1 MNHGKYIIT
10 SGVED
15 MDIIQLKEKV
25 KNGHNVTRDEA
36 IELYKGDYETLTK
49 AADELR
55 EYFCGNDFDVCTII
69 NAKSGKCSENCKF
82 CAQSAHYNTHI
93 KEYDLLDEETI
104 VKDALDKYERGIP
117 RYSMVASG
125 KGLTAKDIDKICSIT
140 RKIHEKAPEMKVCIS
155 GGIISEESFE
165 KLKDAGI
172 TRIHN
177 NLETSR
183 NFFPE
188 ICTTHT
194 YDQKINTIK
203 AAQKAGMEICSGGLI
218 GLGEDFTD
226 RIDMALQLR
235 ELDVH
240 SVPVNLLNPI
250 KNTPLENNE
259 PLSMEE
265 VNRTCASFRFILPK
279 ALIRLAGG
287 RALMEE
293 FGLSAFKSG
302 ANAAISGVLLT
313 TKGASIEEDM
323 ERFKKLDY
331 TVKAV

>member
-1 MNHGKYIIT
+1 
-10 SGVED
+10 
-15 MDIIQLKEKV
+15 MDINNLKEKI
-25 KNGHNVTRDEA
+25 KNGYLITREEA
-36 IELYKGDYETLTK
+36 IEVYNSDYDELTK

-82 CAQSAHYNTHI
+82 CAQSGHYHTNV
-93 KEYDLLDEETI
+93 KEYDLLDEDVI
-104 VKDALDKYERGIP
+104 VKDALDKYNRGIP

-125 KGLTAKDIDKICSIT
+125 KGLTPKDIDKICSIT
-140 RKIHEKAPEMKVCIS
+140 RKIYEQAPGIKVCIS
-155 GGIISEESFE
+155 GGIISEKSFE
-165 KLKDAGI
+165 KLKAAGI

-194 YDQKINTIK
+194 YDQKIETIK
-203 AAQKAGMEICSGGLI
+203 AAQEDGMEICSGGLI
-218 GLGEDFTD
+218 GLGEDFKD
-226 RIDMALQLR
+226 RIDMALELR
-235 ELDVH
+235 DLDVH
-240 SVPVNLLNPI
+240 SVPINLLNPI

-259 PLSMEE
+259 PLPMEE
-265 VNRTCASFRFILPK
+265 VNRTCATFRFIMPK

-293 FGLSAFKSG
+293 FGESAFKSG

-313 TKGASIEEDM
+313 TKGISIEDDM
-323 ERFKKLDY
+323 KRIKNLDY
-331 TVKAV
+331 QVKAV

>member
-1 MNHGKYIIT
+1 
-10 SGVED
+10 
-15 MDIIQLKEKV
+15 MDINKLKEKI
-25 KNGHNVTRDEA
+25 KNGYVITREEA
-36 IELYKGDYETLTK
+36 IEVYNSDYDELTK

-82 CAQSAHYNTHI
+82 CAQSGHYHTNV
-93 KEYDLLDEETI
+93 KEYDLLDEDVI
-104 VKDALDKYERGIP
+104 VKDALDKYNRGIP

-125 KGLTAKDIDKICSIT
+125 KGLTPKDIDKICSIT
-140 RKIHEKAPEMKVCIS
+140 RKIYEQAPGIKVCIS

-165 KLKDAGI
+165 KLKAAGI

-183 NFFPE
+183 NFFSE

-194 YDQKINTIK
+194 YDQKIETIK
-203 AAQKAGMEICSGGLI
+203 AAQEAGMEICSGGLI
-218 GLGEDFTD
+218 GLGEDFKD
-226 RIDMALQLR
+226 RIDMALELR
-235 ELDVH
+235 DLDVH
-240 SVPVNLLNPI
+240 SVPINLLNPI

-259 PLSMEE
+259 PLPMEE
-265 VNRTCASFRFILPK
+265 VNRTCATFRFIMPK

-293 FGLSAFKSG
+293 FGESAFKSG

-313 TKGASIEEDM
+313 TKGISIEDDM
-323 ERFKKLDY
+323 KRIKDLDY
-331 TVKAV
+331 QVKAV

>member
-1 MNHGKYIIT
+1 
-10 SGVED
+10 
-15 MDIIQLKEKV
+15 MDINNLKEKI
-25 KNGHNVTRDEA
+25 KNGYLITREEA
-36 IELYKGDYETLTK
+36 IEVYNSDYDELTK

-82 CAQSAHYNTHI
+82 CAQSGHYHTNV
-93 KEYDLLDEETI
+93 KEYDLLDEDVI
-104 VKDALDKYERGIP
+104 VKDALDKYNRGIP

-125 KGLTAKDIDKICSIT
+125 KGLTPKDIDKICSIT
-140 RKIHEKAPEMKVCIS
+140 RKIYEQAPGIKVCIS

-165 KLKDAGI
+165 KLKAAGI

-194 YDQKINTIK
+194 YDQKIETIK
-203 AAQKAGMEICSGGLI
+203 AAQEAGMEICSGGLI
-218 GLGEDFTD
+218 GLGEDFKD
-226 RIDMALQLR
+226 RIDMALELR
-235 ELDVH
+235 DLDVH
-240 SVPVNLLNPI
+240 SVPINLLNPI

-259 PLSMEE
+259 PLPMEE
-265 VNRTCASFRFILPK
+265 VNRTCATFRFIMPK

-293 FGLSAFKSG
+293 FGESAFKSG

-313 TKGASIEEDM
+313 TKGISIEDDM
-323 ERFKKLDY
+323 KRIKDLDY
-331 TVKAV
+331 QVKAV

>member
-1 MNHGKYIIT
+1 
-10 SGVED
+10 
-15 MDIIQLKEKV
+15 MDINNLKEKI
-25 KNGHNVTRDEA
+25 KNGYVITREEA
-36 IELYKGDYETLTK
+36 IEVYNSDYDELTK

-82 CAQSAHYNTHI
+82 CAQSGHYHTNV
-93 KEYDLLDEETI
+93 KEYDLLDEDVI
-104 VKDALDKYERGIP
+104 VKDALDKYNRGIP

-125 KGLTAKDIDKICSIT
+125 KGLTPKDIDKICSIT
-140 RKIHEKAPEMKVCIS
+140 RKIYEQAPGIKVCIS

-165 KLKDAGI
+165 KLKAAGI

-194 YDQKINTIK
+194 YDQKIETIK
-203 AAQKAGMEICSGGLI
+203 AAQEAGMEICSGGLI
-218 GLGEDFTD
+218 GLGEDFKD
-226 RIDMALQLR
+226 RIDMALELR
-235 ELDVH
+235 DLDVH
-240 SVPVNLLNPI
+240 SVPINLLNPI

-259 PLSMEE
+259 PLPMEE
-265 VNRTCASFRFILPK
+265 VNRTCATFRFIIPK

-293 FGLSAFKSG
+293 FGESAFKSG

-313 TKGASIEEDM
+313 TKGISIEDDM
-323 ERFKKLDY
+323 KRIKDLDY
-331 TVKAV
+331 QVKAV

>member
-1 MNHGKYIIT
+1 
-10 SGVED
+10 
-15 MDIIQLKEKV
+15 MDINNLKEKI
-25 KNGHNVTRDEA
+25 KNGYVITREEA
-36 IELYKGDYETLTK
+36 IEVYNSDYDELTK

-82 CAQSAHYNTHI
+82 CAQSGHYHTNI
-93 KEYDLLDEETI
+93 KEYDLLDEDVI
-104 VKDALDKYERGIP
+104 VKDALDKYNRGIP

-125 KGLTAKDIDKICSIT
+125 KGLTPKDIDKICSIT
-140 RKIHEKAPEMKVCIS
+140 RKIYEQAPGIKVCIS

-165 KLKDAGI
+165 KLKAAGI

-194 YDQKINTIK
+194 YDQKIETIK
-203 AAQKAGMEICSGGLI
+203 AAQEAGMEICSGGLI
-218 GLGEDFTD
+218 GLGEDFKD
-226 RIDMALQLR
+226 RIDMALELR
-235 ELDVH
+235 DLDVH
-240 SVPVNLLNPI
+240 SVPINLLNPI

-259 PLSMEE
+259 PLPMEE
-265 VNRTCASFRFILPK
+265 VNRTCATFRFIMPK

-293 FGLSAFKSG
+293 FGESAFKSG

-313 TKGASIEEDM
+313 TKGISIEDDM
-323 ERFKKLDY
+323 KRIKDLDY
-331 TVKAV
+331 QVKAV

>member
-1 MNHGKYIIT
+1 
-10 SGVED
+10 
-15 MDIIQLKEKV
+15 MDINNLKEKI
-25 KNGHNVTRDEA
+25 KNGYLITREEA
-36 IELYKGDYETLTK
+36 IEVYNSDYDELTK

-82 CAQSAHYNTHI
+82 CAQSGHYHTNV
-93 KEYDLLDEETI
+93 KEYDLLDEDVI
-104 VKDALDKYERGIP
+104 VKDALDKYNRGIP

-125 KGLTAKDIDKICSIT
+125 KGLTPKDIDKICSIT
-140 RKIHEKAPEMKVCIS
+140 RKIYEQAPGIKVCIS

-165 KLKDAGI
+165 KLKAAGI

-194 YDQKINTIK
+194 YDQKIETIK
-203 AAQKAGMEICSGGLI
+203 AAQEAGMEICSGGLI
-218 GLGEDFTD
+218 GLGEDFKD

-235 ELDVH
+235 DLDVH
-240 SVPVNLLNPI
+240 SVPINLLNPI

-259 PLSMEE
+259 PLPMEE
-265 VNRTCASFRFILPK
+265 VNRTCATFRFIMPK

-293 FGLSAFKSG
+293 FGESAFKSG

-313 TKGASIEEDM
+313 TKGISIEDDM
-323 ERFKKLDY
+323 KRIKDLDY
-331 TVKAV
+331 QVKAV

>member
-1 MNHGKYIIT
+1 
-10 SGVED
+10 
-15 MDIIQLKEKV
+15 MDINNLKEKI
-25 KNGHNVTRDEA
+25 KNGYLITREEA
-36 IELYKGDYETLTK
+36 IEVYNSDYDELTK

-82 CAQSAHYNTHI
+82 CAQSGHYHTNV
-93 KEYDLLDEETI
+93 KEYDLLDEDVI
-104 VKDALDKYERGIP
+104 VKDALDKYNRGIP

-125 KGLTAKDIDKICSIT
+125 KGLTPKDIDKICSIT
-140 RKIHEKAPEMKVCIS
+140 RKIYEQASGIKVCIS

-165 KLKDAGI
+165 KLKAAGI

-194 YDQKINTIK
+194 YDQKIETIK
-203 AAQKAGMEICSGGLI
+203 AAQEAGMEICSGGLI
-218 GLGEDFTD
+218 GLGEDFKD
-226 RIDMALQLR
+226 RIDMALELR
-235 ELDVH
+235 DLDVH
-240 SVPVNLLNPI
+240 SVPINLLNPI

-259 PLSMEE
+259 PLPMEE
-265 VNRTCASFRFILPK
+265 VNRTCATFRFIMPK

-293 FGLSAFKSG
+293 FGESAFKSG

-313 TKGASIEEDM
+313 TKGISIEDDM
-323 ERFKKLDY
+323 KRIKDLDY
-331 TVKAV
+331 QVKAV

>member
-1 MNHGKYIIT
+1 
-10 SGVED
+10 
-15 MDIIQLKEKV
+15 MDIIELKEKV
-25 KNGHNVTRDEA
+25 KNGYIITRDEA
-36 IELYKGDYETLTK
+36 IEVYNNDYNKLTE

-55 EYFCGNDFDVCTII
+55 EYFCGNNFDVCTII
-69 NAKSGKCSENCKF
+69 NAKSGRCSENCKF
-82 CAQSAHYNTHI
+82 CAQSAHYNTNI

-104 VKDALDKYERGIP
+104 VNDAIDKYSRGIT

-125 KGLTAKDIDKICSIT
+125 KGLTPKDIDKVCSIT
-140 RKIHEKAPEMKVCIS
+140 RKIYEKAPEIKVCIS

-172 TRIHN
+172 KRVHN

-183 NFFPE
+183 KFFPE

-194 YDQKINTIK
+194 YDQKIETIK

-218 GLGEDFTD
+218 GLGEDFED
-226 RIDMALQLR
+226 RIDMALELR
-235 ELDVH
+235 KLKVH

-250 KNTPLENNE
+250 KNTPLENNK

-265 VNRTCASFRFILPK
+265 VNRTCATFRFILPK

-287 RALMEE
+287 RALMED
-293 FGLSAFKSG
+293 FGTSALKSG

-313 TKGASIEEDM
+313 TKGISIEDDM
-323 ERFKKLDY
+323 ERFKELKY
-331 TVKAV
+331 NVKAV

>member
-1 MNHGKYIIT
+1 
-10 SGVED
+10 
-15 MDIIQLKEKV
+15 MDINNLKEKI
-25 KNGHNVTRDEA
+25 KNGYVITREEA
-36 IELYKGDYETLTK
+36 IEVYNSDYDELTK

-82 CAQSAHYNTHI
+82 CAQSGHYHTNV
-93 KEYDLLDEETI
+93 KEYDLLDEDVI
-104 VKDALDKYERGIP
+104 VKDALDKYNRGIP

-125 KGLTAKDIDKICSIT
+125 KGLTPKDIDKICSIT
-140 RKIHEKAPEMKVCIS
+140 RKIYEQAPGIKVCIS

-165 KLKDAGI
+165 KLKAAGI

-194 YDQKINTIK
+194 YDQKIETIK
-203 AAQKAGMEICSGGLI
+203 AAQEAGMEICSGGLI
-218 GLGEDFTD
+218 GLGEDFKD

-235 ELDVH
+235 DLDVH
-240 SVPVNLLNPI
+240 SVPINLLNPI

-259 PLSMEE
+259 PLPMEE
-265 VNRTCASFRFILPK
+265 VNRTCATFRFIMPK

-293 FGLSAFKSG
+293 FGESAFKSG

-313 TKGASIEEDM
+313 TKGISIEDDM
-323 ERFKKLDY
+323 KRIKDLDY
-331 TVKAV
+331 QVKAV

>member
-1 MNHGKYIIT
+1 
-10 SGVED
+10 
-15 MDIIQLKEKV
+15 MDINNLKEKI
-25 KNGHNVTRDEA
+25 KNGYVITREEA
-36 IELYKGDYETLTK
+36 IEVYNSDYDELTK

-82 CAQSAHYNTHI
+82 CAQSGHYHTNV
-93 KEYDLLDEETI
+93 KEYALLDEDVI
-104 VKDALDKYERGIP
+104 VKDALDKYNRGIP

-125 KGLTAKDIDKICSIT
+125 KGLTPKDIDKICSIT
-140 RKIHEKAPEMKVCIS
+140 RKIYEQAPGIKVCIS

-165 KLKDAGI
+165 KLKAAGI

-194 YDQKINTIK
+194 YDQKIETIK
-203 AAQKAGMEICSGGLI
+203 AAQEAGMEICSGGLI
-218 GLGEDFTD
+218 GLGEDFKD

-235 ELDVH
+235 DLDVH
-240 SVPVNLLNPI
+240 SVPINLLNPI

-259 PLSMEE
+259 PLPMEE
-265 VNRTCASFRFILPK
+265 VNRTCATFRFIMPK

-293 FGLSAFKSG
+293 FGESAFKSG

-313 TKGASIEEDM
+313 TKGISIEDDM
-323 ERFKKLDY
+323 KRIKNLDY
-331 TVKAV
+331 QVKAV

>member
-1 MNHGKYIIT
+1 
-10 SGVED
+10 
-15 MDIIQLKEKV
+15 MDIFELKEKV
-25 KNGHNVTRDEA
+25 KNRYEVTREEA
-36 IELYKGDYETLTK
+36 IEIYKSDYEKLTS
-49 AADELR
+49 AANELR

-82 CAQSAHYNTHI
+82 CAQSSHYHTNVS
-93 KEYDLLDEETI
+93 EYDLLDEETI
-104 VKDALDKYERGIP
+104 VQDAVDKYNKGIP

-125 KGLTAKDIDKICSIT
+125 KGLTAKDIDKICRIT
-140 RKIHEKAPEMKVCIS
+140 RKIYEKAPGIKVCIS

-165 KLKDAGI
+165 KLKEAGI

-188 ICTTHT
+188 VCTTHT
-194 YDQKINTIK
+194 YDQKIETIK
-203 AAQKAGMEICSGGLI
+203 AAKEAGMEICSGGLI

-240 SVPVNLLNPI
+240 SVPINLLNPI
-250 KNTPLENNE
+250 KNTPFENNE
-259 PLSMEE
+259 PLPMEE
-265 VNRTCASFRFILPK
+265 VNRTCATFRFIMPK

-287 RALMEE
+287 RAIMEE
-293 FGLSAFKSG
+293 FGESAFKSG
-302 ANAAISGVLLT
+302 ANATISGVLLT
-313 TKGASIEEDM
+313 TKGISIEDDM
-323 ERFKKLDY
+323 KRFKDLNYK
-331 TVKAV
+331 VKAV

>member
-1 MNHGKYIIT
+1 
-10 SGVED
+10 
-15 MDIIQLKEKV
+15 MDINNLKEKI
-25 KNGHNVTRDEA
+25 KNGYVITREEA
-36 IELYKGDYETLTK
+36 IEVYNSDYDELTK

-82 CAQSAHYNTHI
+82 CAQSGHYHTNV
-93 KEYDLLDEETI
+93 KEYDLLDEDVI
-104 VKDALDKYERGIP
+104 VKDALDKYNRGIP

-125 KGLTAKDIDKICSIT
+125 KGLTPKDIDKICSIT
-140 RKIHEKAPEMKVCIS
+140 RKIYEQAPGIKVCIS

-165 KLKDAGI
+165 KLKAAGI

-194 YDQKINTIK
+194 YDQKIETIK
-203 AAQKAGMEICSGGLI
+203 AAQEAGMEICSGGLI
-218 GLGEDFTD
+218 GLGEDFKD
-226 RIDMALQLR
+226 RIDMALELR
-235 ELDVH
+235 DLDVH
-240 SVPVNLLNPI
+240 SVPINLLNPI

-259 PLSMEE
+259 PLPMEE
-265 VNRTCASFRFILPK
+265 VNRTCATFRFIMPK

-293 FGLSAFKSG
+293 FGESAFKSG

-313 TKGASIEEDM
+313 TKGISIEDDM
-323 ERFKKLDY
+323 KRIKDLDY
-331 TVKAV
+331 QVKAV

>member
-1 MNHGKYIIT
+1 
-10 SGVED
+10 
-15 MDIIQLKEKV
+15 MDINNLKEKI
-25 KNGHNVTRDEA
+25 KNGYVITREEA
-36 IELYKGDYETLTK
+36 IEVYNSDYDELTK

-82 CAQSAHYNTHI
+82 CAQSGHYHTNV
-93 KEYDLLDEETI
+93 KEYDLLDEDVI
-104 VKDALDKYERGIP
+104 VKDALDKYNRGIP

-125 KGLTAKDIDKICSIT
+125 KGLTPKDIDKICSIT
-140 RKIHEKAPEMKVCIS
+140 RKIYEKAPEIKVCIS

-165 KLKDAGI
+165 KLKTAGI

-194 YDQKINTIK
+194 YDQKIETIK
-203 AAQKAGMEICSGGLI
+203 AAQEAGMEICSGGLI
-218 GLGEDFTD
+218 GLGEDFKD

-235 ELDVH
+235 DLDVH
-240 SVPVNLLNPI
+240 SVPINLLNPI

-259 PLSMEE
+259 PLPMEE
-265 VNRTCASFRFILPK
+265 VNRTCATFRFIMPK

-287 RALMEE
+287 RSLMEE
-293 FGLSAFKSG
+293 FGESAFKSG

-313 TKGASIEEDM
+313 TKGISIEDDM
-323 ERFKKLDY
+323 KRIKDLDY
-331 TVKAV
+331 QVKAV

>member
-1 MNHGKYIIT
+1 
-10 SGVED
+10 
-15 MDIIQLKEKV
+15 MDINKLKEKI
-25 KNGHNVTRDEA
+25 KNGYVITREEA
-36 IELYKGDYETLTK
+36 IEVYNSDYDELTK

-82 CAQSAHYNTHI
+82 CAQSGHYHTNV
-93 KEYDLLDEETI
+93 KEYDLLDEDVI
-104 VKDALDKYERGIP
+104 VKDALDKYNRGIP

-125 KGLTAKDIDKICSIT
+125 RGLTPRDIDKICSIT
-140 RKIHEKAPEMKVCIS
+140 RKIYEQAPGIKVCIS

-165 KLKDAGI
+165 KLKTAGI

-194 YDQKINTIK
+194 YDQKIETIK
-203 AAQKAGMEICSGGLI
+203 AAQEAGMEICSGGLI
-218 GLGEDFTD
+218 GLGEDFKD
-226 RIDMALQLR
+226 RIDMALELR
-235 ELDVH
+235 DLDVH
-240 SVPVNLLNPI
+240 SVPINLLNPI

-259 PLSMEE
+259 PLPMEE
-265 VNRTCASFRFILPK
+265 VNRTCATFRFIMPK
-279 ALIRLAGG
+279 TIIRLAGG

-293 FGLSAFKSG
+293 FGESAFKSG

-313 TKGASIEEDM
+313 TKGISIEDDM
-323 ERFKKLDY
+323 KRIKDLDY
-331 TVKAV
+331 QVKAV

>member
-1 MNHGKYIIT
+1 
-10 SGVED
+10 
-15 MDIIQLKEKV
+15 MDIIELKEKV
-25 KNGHNVTRDEA
+25 KNGYVITRDEA
-36 IELYKGDYETLTK
+36 IEVYNSDYNKLTE

-55 EYFCGNDFDVCTII
+55 EYFCGNNFDVCTII
-69 NAKSGKCSENCKF
+69 NAKSGRCSENCKF
-82 CAQSAHYNTHI
+82 CAQSAHYNTNI

-104 VKDALDKYERGIP
+104 VNDAIDKYSRGIT

-125 KGLTAKDIDKICSIT
+125 KGLTPKDIDKVCSIT
-140 RKIHEKAPEMKVCIS
+140 RKIYEKAPEIKVCIS

-172 TRIHN
+172 KRVHN

-183 NFFPE
+183 KFFPE

-194 YDQKINTIK
+194 YDQKIETIK

-218 GLGEDFTD
+218 GLGEDFED
-226 RIDMALQLR
+226 RIDMALELR
-235 ELDVH
+235 KLKVH

-250 KNTPLENNE
+250 KNTPLENNK

-265 VNRTCASFRFILPK
+265 VNRTCATFRFILPK

-287 RALMEE
+287 RALMED
-293 FGLSAFKSG
+293 FGTSALKSG

-313 TKGASIEEDM
+313 TKGISIEDDM
-323 ERFKKLDY
+323 ERFKELKY
-331 TVKAV
+331 NVKAV

>member
-1 MNHGKYIIT
+1 
-10 SGVED
+10 
-15 MDIIQLKEKV
+15 MDINNLKEKI
-25 KNGHNVTRDEA
+25 KNGYVITREEA
-36 IELYKGDYETLTK
+36 IEVYNSDYDELTK

-82 CAQSAHYNTHI
+82 CAQSGHYHTNV
-93 KEYDLLDEETI
+93 KEYDLLDEDVI
-104 VKDALDKYERGIP
+104 VKDALDKYNRGIP

-125 KGLTAKDIDKICSIT
+125 KGLTPKDIDKICSIT
-140 RKIHEKAPEMKVCIS
+140 RKIYEQAPGIKVCIS

-165 KLKDAGI
+165 KLKAAGI

-194 YDQKINTIK
+194 YDQKIETIK
-203 AAQKAGMEICSGGLI
+203 AAQEAGMEICSGGLI
-218 GLGEDFTD
+218 GLGEDFKD
-226 RIDMALQLR
+226 RIDMALELR
-235 ELDVH
+235 DLNVH
-240 SVPVNLLNPI
+240 SVPINLLNPI

-259 PLSMEE
+259 PLPMEE
-265 VNRTCASFRFILPK
+265 VNRTCATFRFIMPK

-293 FGLSAFKSG
+293 FGESAFKSG

-313 TKGASIEEDM
+313 TKGISIEDDM
-323 ERFKKLDY
+323 KRIKDLDY
-331 TVKAV
+331 QVKAV

>member
-1 MNHGKYIIT
+1 
-10 SGVED
+10 
-15 MDIIQLKEKV
+15 MDINNLKEKI
-25 KNGHNVTRDEA
+25 KNGYVITREEA
-36 IELYKGDYETLTK
+36 IEVYNSDYDELTK

-82 CAQSAHYNTHI
+82 CAQSGHYHTNV
-93 KEYDLLDEETI
+93 KEYALLDEDVI
-104 VKDALDKYERGIP
+104 VKDALDKYNRGIP

-125 KGLTAKDIDKICSIT
+125 KGLTPKDIDKICSIT
-140 RKIHEKAPEMKVCIS
+140 RKIYEQAPGIKVCIS

-165 KLKDAGI
+165 KLKAAGI

-194 YDQKINTIK
+194 YDQKIETIK
-203 AAQKAGMEICSGGLI
+203 AAQEAGMEICSGGLI
-218 GLGEDFTD
+218 GLGEDFKD
-226 RIDMALQLR
+226 RIDMALELR
-235 ELDVH
+235 DLDVH
-240 SVPVNLLNPI
+240 SVPINLLNPI

-259 PLSMEE
+259 PLPMEE
-265 VNRTCASFRFILPK
+265 VNRTCATFRFIMPK

-293 FGLSAFKSG
+293 FGESAFKSG

-313 TKGASIEEDM
+313 TKGISIEDDM
-323 ERFKKLDY
+323 KRIKDLDY
-331 TVKAV
+331 QVKAV

>member
-1 MNHGKYIIT
+1 
-10 SGVED
+10 
-15 MDIIQLKEKV
+15 MDINKLKEKI
-25 KNGHNVTRDEA
+25 KNGYVITREEA
-36 IELYKGDYETLTK
+36 IEVYNSDYDELTK

-82 CAQSAHYNTHI
+82 CAQSGHYHTNV
-93 KEYDLLDEETI
+93 KEYDLLDEDVI
-104 VKDALDKYERGIP
+104 VKDALDKYNRGIP

-125 KGLTAKDIDKICSIT
+125 RGLTPRDIDKICSIT
-140 RKIHEKAPEMKVCIS
+140 RKIYEQAPGIKVCIS

-165 KLKDAGI
+165 KLKAAGI

-194 YDQKINTIK
+194 YDQKIETIK
-203 AAQKAGMEICSGGLI
+203 AAQEAGMEICSGGLI
-218 GLGEDFTD
+218 GLGEDFKD
-226 RIDMALQLR
+226 RIDMALELR
-235 ELDVH
+235 DLDVH
-240 SVPVNLLNPI
+240 SVPINLLNPI

-259 PLSMEE
+259 PLPMEE
-265 VNRTCASFRFILPK
+265 VNRTCATFRFIMPK

-293 FGLSAFKSG
+293 FGESAFKSG

-313 TKGASIEEDM
+313 TKGISIEDDM
-323 ERFKKLDY
+323 KRIKDLDY
-331 TVKAV
+331 QVKAV

>member
-1 MNHGKYIIT
+1 
-10 SGVED
+10 
-15 MDIIQLKEKV
+15 MDINEIKEKV
-25 KNGHNVTRDEA
+25 KNGYEITRDEA
-36 IELYKGDYETLTK
+36 IEIYKSDYEELTE

-55 EYFCGNDFDVCTII
+55 KHFCGNDFDICTII

-82 CAQSAHYNTHI
+82 CAQSAHYNTHV
-93 KEYDLLDEETI
+93 KEYDLLDKETI
-104 VKDALDKYERGIP
+104 VNDALDKYKRGIP

-125 KGLTAKDIDKICSIT
+125 KSLTDEDINNICDIT
-140 RKIHEKAPEMKVCIS
+140 REIYEKAPGIRVCLS
-155 GGIISEESFE
+155 GGLISEEGFE

-172 TRIHN
+172 KRVHN
-177 NLETSR
+177 NLESSR
-183 NFFPE
+183 NYFKE

-235 ELDVH
+235 ELGVH

>member
-1 MNHGKYIIT
+1 
-10 SGVED
+10 
-15 MDIIQLKEKV
+15 MDINKLKEKI
-25 KNGHNVTRDEA
+25 KNGYVITREEA
-36 IELYKGDYETLTK
+36 IEVYNSDYDELTK

-82 CAQSAHYNTHI
+82 CAQSGHYHTNV
-93 KEYDLLDEETI
+93 KEYDLLDEDVI
-104 VKDALDKYERGIP
+104 VKDALDKYNRGIP

-125 KGLTAKDIDKICSIT
+125 KGLTPRDIDKICSIT
-140 RKIHEKAPEMKVCIS
+140 RKIYEQAPGIKVCIS

-165 KLKDAGI
+165 KLKTAGI

-194 YDQKINTIK
+194 YDQKIETIK
-203 AAQKAGMEICSGGLI
+203 AAQEAGMEICSGGLI
-218 GLGEDFTD
+218 GLGEDFKD
-226 RIDMALQLR
+226 RIDMALELR
-235 ELDVH
+235 DLDVH
-240 SVPVNLLNPI
+240 SVPINLLNPI

-259 PLSMEE
+259 PLPMEE
-265 VNRTCASFRFILPK
+265 VNRTCATFRFIMPK

-293 FGLSAFKSG
+293 FGESAFKSG

-313 TKGASIEEDM
+313 TKGISIEDDM
-323 ERFKKLDY
+323 KRIKDLDY
-331 TVKAV
+331 QVKAV

>member
-1 MNHGKYIIT
+1 
-10 SGVED
+10 
-15 MDIIQLKEKV
+15 MDINNLKEKI
-25 KNGHNVTRDEA
+25 KNGYVITREEA
-36 IELYKGDYETLTK
+36 IEVYNSDYDELTK

-55 EYFCGNDFDVCTII
+55 EYLCGNDFDVCTII

-82 CAQSAHYNTHI
+82 CAQSGHYHTNV

-104 VKDALDKYERGIP
+104 VQDALDKYNRGIP

-125 KGLTAKDIDKICSIT
+125 KGLTPKDIDKICSIT
-140 RKIHEKAPEMKVCIS
+140 RKIYEKAPGIKVCIS

-165 KLKDAGI
+165 KLKAAGI

-194 YDQKINTIK
+194 YDQKIETIK
-203 AAQKAGMEICSGGLI
+203 AAQEAGMEICSGGLI
-218 GLGEDFTD
+218 GLGEDFKD

-235 ELDVH
+235 DLDVH
-240 SVPVNLLNPI
+240 SVPINLLNPI

-259 PLSMEE
+259 PLPMEE
-265 VNRTCASFRFILPK
+265 VNRTCATFRFIMPK

-293 FGLSAFKSG
+293 FGESAFKSG

-313 TKGASIEEDM
+313 TKGISIEDDM
-323 ERFKKLDY
+323 KRIKDLDY
-331 TVKAV
+331 QVKAV

>member
-1 MNHGKYIIT
+1 
-10 SGVED
+10 
-15 MDIIQLKEKV
+15 MDINNLKEKI
-25 KNGHNVTRDEA
+25 KNGYVITREEA
-36 IELYKGDYETLTK
+36 IEVYNSDYDELTK

-55 EYFCGNDFDVCTII
+55 EYLCGNDFDVCTII

-82 CAQSAHYNTHI
+82 CAQSGHYHTNV
-93 KEYDLLDEETI
+93 KEYDLLDEDVI
-104 VKDALDKYERGIP
+104 VKDALDKYNRGIP

-125 KGLTAKDIDKICSIT
+125 KGLTSKDIDKICSIT
-140 RKIHEKAPEMKVCIS
+140 RKIYEQAPGIKVCIS

-165 KLKDAGI
+165 KLKAAGI

-194 YDQKINTIK
+194 YDQKIETIK
-203 AAQKAGMEICSGGLI
+203 AAQEAGMEICSGGLI
-218 GLGEDFTD
+218 GLGEDFKD
-226 RIDMALQLR
+226 RIDMALELR
-235 ELDVH
+235 DLDVH
-240 SVPVNLLNPI
+240 SVPINLLNPI

-259 PLSMEE
+259 PLPMEE
-265 VNRTCASFRFILPK
+265 VNRTCATFRFIMPK

-293 FGLSAFKSG
+293 FGESAFKSG

-313 TKGASIEEDM
+313 TKGISIEDDM
-323 ERFKKLDY
+323 KRIKDLDY
-331 TVKAV
+331 QVKAV

>member
-1 MNHGKYIIT
+1 
-10 SGVED
+10 
-15 MDIIQLKEKV
+15 MDINNLKEKIKDGYV
-25 KNGHNVTRDEA
+25 ITREEA
-36 IELYKGDYETLTK
+36 IEVYKSDYESLTA

-82 CAQSAHYNTHI
+82 CAQSAHYHTNV
-93 KEYDLLDEETI
+93 KEYDLLDEEII
-104 VKDALDKYERGIP
+104 VKDALEKYKRGIP

-125 KGLTAKDIDKICSIT
+125 KGLTPKDIDKICSIT
-140 RKIHEKAPEMKVCIS
+140 KKIYEEAPDIKVCIS

-165 KLKDAGI
+165 KLKEAGI

-203 AAQKAGMEICSGGLI
+203 AAQDAGMEICSGGLI

-226 RIDMALQLR
+226 RIDMALELR

-240 SVPVNLLNPI
+240 SVPINLLNPI

-259 PLSMEE
+259 PLPMEE
-265 VNRTCASFRFILPK
+265 VNRTCATFRFIMPK

-293 FGLSAFKSG
+293 FGTSAFKSG

-313 TKGASIEEDM
+313 TKGISIEDDM
-323 ERFKKLDY
+323 KRIKELNY
-331 TVKAV
+331 QVKAV

>member
-1 MNHGKYIIT
+1 
-10 SGVED
+10 
-15 MDIIQLKEKV
+15 MDINKLKEKI
-25 KNGHNVTRDEA
+25 KNSYVITREEA
-36 IELYKGDYETLTK
+36 IEVYNSDYDELTK

-82 CAQSAHYNTHI
+82 CAQSGHYHTNV
-93 KEYDLLDEETI
+93 KEYDLLDEDVI
-104 VKDALDKYERGIP
+104 VKDALDKYNRGIP

-125 KGLTAKDIDKICSIT
+125 KGLTPKDIDKICSIT
-140 RKIHEKAPEMKVCIS
+140 RKIYEQAPGIKVCIS

-165 KLKDAGI
+165 KLKAAGI

-194 YDQKINTIK
+194 YDQKIETIK
-203 AAQKAGMEICSGGLI
+203 AAQEAGMEICSGGLI
-218 GLGEDFTD
+218 GLGEDFKD
-226 RIDMALQLR
+226 RIDMALELR
-235 ELDVH
+235 DLDVH
-240 SVPVNLLNPI
+240 SVPINLLNPI

-259 PLSMEE
+259 PLPMEE
-265 VNRTCASFRFILPK
+265 VNRTCATFRFIMPK

-293 FGLSAFKSG
+293 FGESAFKSG

-313 TKGASIEEDM
+313 TKGISIEDDM
-323 ERFKKLDY
+323 KRIKDLDY
-331 TVKAV
+331 QVKAV

>member
-1 MNHGKYIIT
+1 
-10 SGVED
+10 
-15 MDIIQLKEKV
+15 MDINNLKEKI
-25 KNGHNVTRDEA
+25 KNGYVITREEA
-36 IELYKGDYETLTK
+36 IEVYNSDYDELTK

-82 CAQSAHYNTHI
+82 CAQSGHYHTNV
-93 KEYDLLDEETI
+93 KEYDLLDEDVI
-104 VKDALDKYERGIP
+104 VKDALDKYNRGIP

-125 KGLTAKDIDKICSIT
+125 KGLTPKDIDKICSIT
-140 RKIHEKAPEMKVCIS
+140 RKIYEQAPGIKVCIS

-165 KLKDAGI
+165 KLKAAGI

-194 YDQKINTIK
+194 YDQKIETIK
-203 AAQKAGMEICSGGLI
+203 AAQEAGIEICSGGLI
-218 GLGEDFTD
+218 GLGEDFKD
-226 RIDMALQLR
+226 RIDMALELR
-235 ELDVH
+235 DLDVH
-240 SVPVNLLNPI
+240 SVPINLLNPI

-259 PLSMEE
+259 PLPMEE
-265 VNRTCASFRFILPK
+265 VNRTCATFRFIMPK

-293 FGLSAFKSG
+293 FGESAFKSG

-313 TKGASIEEDM
+313 TKGISIEDDM
-323 ERFKKLDY
+323 KRIKDLDY
-331 TVKAV
+331 QVKAV

>member
-1 MNHGKYIIT
+1 
-10 SGVED
+10 
-15 MDIIQLKEKV
+15 MDINNLKEKI
-25 KNGHNVTRDEA
+25 KNGYVITREEA
-36 IELYKGDYETLTK
+36 IEVYNSDYDELTK

-82 CAQSAHYNTHI
+82 CAQSGHYHTNV
-93 KEYDLLDEETI
+93 KEYDLLDEDVI
-104 VKDALDKYERGIP
+104 VKDALDKYNRGIP

-125 KGLTAKDIDKICSIT
+125 KGLTSKDIDKICSIT
-140 RKIHEKAPEMKVCIS
+140 RKIYEQAPGIKVCIS

-165 KLKDAGI
+165 KLKAAGI

-194 YDQKINTIK
+194 YDQKIETIK
-203 AAQKAGMEICSGGLI
+203 AAQEAGMEICSGGLI
-218 GLGEDFTD
+218 GLGEDFKD
-226 RIDMALQLR
+226 RIDMALELR
-235 ELDVH
+235 DLDVH
-240 SVPVNLLNPI
+240 SVPINLLNPI

-259 PLSMEE
+259 PLPMEE
-265 VNRTCASFRFILPK
+265 VNRTCATFRFIMPK

-293 FGLSAFKSG
+293 FGESAFKSG

-313 TKGASIEEDM
+313 TKGISIEDDM
-323 ERFKKLDY
+323 KRIKDLDY
-331 TVKAV
+331 QVKAV